1 MSDVWQGP
9 GWWLASDGKWYPA
22 DAEPGAVYDGDIPA
36 ESSDPSITPSEP
48 AGFGA
53 VETPAAE
60 PIAPEIS
67 PLDTPDV
74 TYEAPD
80 PVVPTAPPAATA
92 GGLSFGTAPSPTTP
106 APTTADTSTSGGWQA
121 LEPDAD
127 AADPVVDPMGDAT
140 EDGWTSA
147 YEERQVVSDILG
159 AAGDPTPPAN
169 PGVDTFG
176 AAAAGFA
183 GGAVIP
189 ETSMPAPDVSV
200 PTVAE
205 SAIPDLAMPETI
217 IPDATIPTPPTMP
230 DPVIP
235 DLATPTIPDPVIPD
249 LATPTIPDVAI
260 PTAPDPVI
268 PDLAAPTIPDPVI
281 PETVIPDA
289 TIPTAP
295 DPVIPDA
302 TIPTVPTAPDPVIPD
317 ATIPTVPTAPE
328 PVVPDVAMPNVAA
341 PASLGSESDPI
352 ARDAAWRTP
361 NETEPVQR
369 FEPERASEAPS
380 VVDLAVPQDAPG
392 AVEEPKKRK
401 LGPLLAGV
409 FGIAVLIGAAIL
421 ISSVLSGSED
431 DQSAVEAATPETTT
445 APAADPAEAEA
456 EDGDISV
463 FELRA
468 GDCIV
473 GDIGSGQVTEV
484 TKVDCEVEHQ
494 FEVYREVLIDSSIT
508 TFDEGAISAYAEDV
522 CRTSLEAYVPA
533 TDPRGL
539 SFKFLQPTEDSWN
552 QADEP
557 DRVVTCLLFDDD
569 APLIGRASAE

>member
-80 PVVPTAPPAATA
+80 PVVPTVPPAATA

-217 IPDATIPTPPTMP
+217 IPDATIPTPPTM
-230 DPVIP
+230 
-235 DLATPTIPDPVIPD
+235 
-249 LATPTIPDVAI
+249 
-260 PTAPDPVI
+260 
-268 PDLAAPTIPDPVI
+268 
-281 PETVIPDA
+281 
-289 TIPTAP
+289 
-295 DPVIPDA
+295 
-302 TIPTVPTAPDPVIPD
+302 PDPVIPD

>member
-22 DAEPGAVYDGDIPA
+22 DAEPGAVYDGDIPD

-80 PVVPTAPPAATA
+80 PVVPTVPPAAPA

-217 IPDATIPTPPTMP
+217 IPDTTIPTPPTM
-230 DPVIP
+230 
-235 DLATPTIPDPVIPD
+235 PDPVIPD

-317 ATIPTVPTAPE
+317 ATIPTIPTAPE

>member
-1 MSDVWQGP
+1 
-9 GWWLASDGKWYPA
+9 
-22 DAEPGAVYDGDIPA
+22 
-36 ESSDPSITPSEP
+36 
-48 AGFGA
+48 
-53 VETPAAE
+53 
-60 PIAPEIS
+60 
-67 PLDTPDV
+67 
-74 TYEAPD
+74 
-80 PVVPTAPPAATA
+80 
-92 GGLSFGTAPSPTTP
+92 
-106 APTTADTSTSGGWQA
+106 
-121 LEPDAD
+121 
-127 AADPVVDPMGDAT
+127 
-140 EDGWTSA
+140 
-147 YEERQVVSDILG
+147 
-159 AAGDPTPPAN
+159 
-169 PGVDTFG
+169 
-176 AAAAGFA
+176 
-183 GGAVIP
+183 
-189 ETSMPAPDVSV
+189 
-200 PTVAE
+200 
-205 SAIPDLAMPETI
+205 
-217 IPDATIPTPPTMP
+217 
-230 DPVIP
+230 
-235 DLATPTIPDPVIPD
+235 
-249 LATPTIPDVAI
+249 
-260 PTAPDPVI
+260 
-268 PDLAAPTIPDPVI
+268 
-281 PETVIPDA
+281 
-289 TIPTAP
+289 
-295 DPVIPDA
+295 
-302 TIPTVPTAPDPVIPD
+302 
-317 ATIPTVPTAPE
+317 
-328 PVVPDVAMPNVAA
+328 MPNVAA

>member
-235 DLATPTIPDPVIPD
+235 DLATPTIPD
-249 LATPTIPDVAI
+249 VAI

-289 TIPTAP
+289 TI
-295 DPVIPDA
+295 
-302 TIPTVPTAPDPVIPD
+302 PTAPDPVIPD

>member
-80 PVVPTAPPAATA
+80 PVVPTVPPAATA

-235 DLATPTIPDPVIPD
+235 DLATPTIPD
-249 LATPTIPDVAI
+249 VAI

-289 TIPTAP
+289 TIPT
-295 DPVIPDA
+295 I
-302 TIPTVPTAPDPVIPD
+302 PTAPDPVIPD

-445 APAADPAEAEA
+445 APAADSAEAEA
-456 EDGDISV
+456 EDGNISV

>member
-80 PVVPTAPPAATA
+80 PVVPTVPPAATA

-235 DLATPTIPDPVIPD
+235 DLATPTIPD
-249 LATPTIPDVAI
+249 VAI

-317 ATIPTVPTAPE
+317 ATIPTIPTAPE

>member
-106 APTTADTSTSGGWQA
+106 DTPTSGGWQA

-159 AAGDPTPPAN
+159 AAGDETPPAN

-176 AAAAGFA
+176 AAAASFA

-205 SAIPDLAMPETI
+205 SAIPDLAVPETI

-249 LATPTIPDVAI
+249 LAAPTI
-260 PTAPDPVI
+260 PDPVI
-268 PDLAAPTIPDPVI
+268 PDLAAPTIP
-281 PETVIPDA
+281 
-289 TIPTAP
+289 
-295 DPVIPDA
+295 
-302 TIPTVPTAPDPVIPD
+302 
-317 ATIPTVPTAPE
+317 
-328 PVVPDVAMPNVAA
+328 
-341 PASLGSESDPI
+341 
-352 ARDAAWRTP
+352 
-361 NETEPVQR
+361 
-369 FEPERASEAPS
+369 
-380 VVDLAVPQDAPG
+380 
-392 AVEEPKKRK
+392 
-401 LGPLLAGV
+401 
-409 FGIAVLIGAAIL
+409 
-421 ISSVLSGSED
+421 
-431 DQSAVEAATPETTT
+431 
-445 APAADPAEAEA
+445 
-456 EDGDISV
+456 
-463 FELRA
+463 
-468 GDCIV
+468 
-473 GDIGSGQVTEV
+473 
-484 TKVDCEVEHQ
+484 
-494 FEVYREVLIDSSIT
+494 
-508 TFDEGAISAYAEDV
+508 
-522 CRTSLEAYVPA
+522 
-533 TDPRGL
+533 
-539 SFKFLQPTEDSWN
+539 
-552 QADEP
+552 
-557 DRVVTCLLFDDD
+557 CLLYTSPSPRDR
-569 APLIGRASAE
+569 G

>member
-36 ESSDPSITPSEP
+36 ESSDPSTTPSEP

-74 TYEAPD
+74 TYEALD

-106 APTTADTSTSGGWQA
+106 APTTTDTPTSGGWQA

-127 AADPVVDPMGDAT
+127 AADPVVDPTGDAT

-159 AAGDPTPPAN
+159 AAGDETPPAN

-183 GGAVIP
+183 GEAVIP

-235 DLATPTIPDPVIPD
+235 DLATPTIPDPAIPD
-249 LATPTIPDVAI
+249 LATPTVPDVAI
-260 PTAPDPVI
+260 PTTPDPVI

-302 TIPTVPTAPDPVIPD
+302 TIPT
-317 ATIPTVPTAPE
+317 IPTVPE

-392 AVEEPKKRK
+392 AIEEPKKRK

-445 APAADPAEAEA
+445 APAADSAEAEA
-456 EDGDISV
+456 EDGNISV

-552 QADEP
+552 QAEEP